1 MICPICKSGQTQS
14 GFASVML
21 ERAGTT
27 LLVKQVPAQV
37 CKNCGEEFIDESAS
51 RNLLA
56 SAEDA
61 VKNGVQVE
69 LRRYAVA

>member
-1 MICPICKSGQTQS
+1 MICPICKSGKTQS
-14 GFASVML
+14 GFASVTL

-27 LLVKQVPAQV
+27 LLVKQVPAQD
-37 CKNCGEEFIDESAS
+37 CNNCGEEFIDESAS